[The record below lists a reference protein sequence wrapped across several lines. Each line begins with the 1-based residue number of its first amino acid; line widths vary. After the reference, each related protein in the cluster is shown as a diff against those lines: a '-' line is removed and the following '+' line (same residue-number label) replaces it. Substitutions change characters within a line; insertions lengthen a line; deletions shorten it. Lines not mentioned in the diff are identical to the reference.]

1 MLSVVMPVYNEG
13 AVIRQ
18 NLHRAV
24 EEFRPLGPFEIIA
37 VNDGS
42 DDNSASELNAAAR
55 ELPEV
60 RVLHLPHRGKG
71 EALRQGTR
79 AAKGEWVLF
88 LDADLDLPPD
98 QISLFLTLQRVH
110 KADAV
115 IGSKLHPDSTVAYPL
130 IRRIYSR
137 GYYLLVKLLFG
148 LPIRDTQ
155 TGMKLV
161 RRDILTKAV
170 EKTTVEGFAFDLE
183 LLVHLVESGARMVE
197 APVVVNH
204 QVKYGGVGLHTVWE
218 IWRETWRTWRKVRAM
233 RRGL

>member
-13 AVIRQ
+13 AVIRE
-18 NLHRAV
+18 NLRRTAT
-24 EEFRPLGPFEIIA
+24 EFRSLGPFEIIA

-42 DDNSASELNAAAR
+42 TDNSAAEMDAAAA

-60 RVLHLPHRGKG
+60 RVLQLPHRGKG
-71 EALRQGTR
+71 EALRQGTL

-88 LDADLDLPPD
+88 LDSDLDLPPD
-98 QISLFLTLQRVH
+98 QITLFLTLQHVH
-110 KADAV
+110 QADAV
-115 IGSKLHPDSTVAYPL
+115 IGSKLHPDSNVDYPL

-137 GYYLLVKLLFG
+137 GYFVLVKLLFG
-148 LPIRDTQ
+148 LPVLDTQ

-170 EKTTVEGFAFDLE
+170 EKTRVEGFAFDLE
-183 LLVHLVESGARMVE
+183 LLIHLVEAGARVTE

-204 QVKYGGVGLHTVWE
+204 QLKHGGIGLSAVWG
-218 IWRETWRTWRKVRAM
+218 IWRETWRTWRKVHANKP
-233 RRGL
+233 